1 MTTSTDGAP
10 RLTSLAHGGGCG
22 CKIGPAVLAEL
33 LRGLPRG
40 PRPEALLV
48 GAETSDDAAIWQI
61 DAQRAIVSTTDF
73 FMPIVDDP
81 FDFGRIAATN
91 ALSDVWAMGG
101 VPLFALALLGMPI
114 QVLAPSVISAI
125 LAGGAAACAAAGV
138 PVAGGHSI
146 DSVEPIYGLAV
157 TGMVELS
164 HLRRNAAAQLGDQ
177 LILAKPV
184 GVGVLSA
191 AFKKGAL
198 DADGYATL
206 LAMTTQLN
214 AVGHR
219 LAGLPGLHA
228 MTDVTGFGL
237 LGHLSEMARGADLHM
252 AVSVAE
258 APVLPLA
265 RALRTAGFVTG
276 ASGRNWTA
284 VSGLVEGELSP
295 IDRDLLTDPQTAG
308 GLLIAVAE
316 NTVEEAMMM
325 LKDAGFPEARCFGEA
340 VGAGA
345 KISLR

>member
-1 MTTSTDGAP
+1 MGNKRHP
-10 RLTSLAHGGGCG
+10 FKGFISLCRRWRRRVAM
-22 CKIGPAVLAEL
+22 
-33 LRGLPRG
+33 
-40 PRPEALLV
+40 ALL
-48 GAETSDDAAIWQI
+48 A
-61 DAQRAIVSTTDF
+61 
-73 FMPIVDDP
+73 
-81 FDFGRIAATN
+81 
-91 ALSDVWAMGG
+91 
-101 VPLFALALLGMPI
+101 LFALALLGMPI

-164 HLRRNAAAQLGDQ
+164 HLRRNAAAQVGDQ

-265 RALRTAGFVTG
+265 RALRLPLDDRSLTRVRDTPPQSLLPWRARKKNVRHAFACTKDFSGQSVIVVDDVMTTG
-276 ASGRNWTA
+276 AT
-284 VSGLVEGELSP
+284 L
-295 IDRDLLTDPQTAG
+295 D
-308 GLLIAVAE
+308 AVARL
-316 NTVEEAMMM
+316 
-325 LKDAGFPEARCFGEA
+325 LKDHGATQVTNWVAARA
-340 VGAGA
+340 VRDDA
-345 KISLR
+345 I